1 MIITMFQIFVIAAV
15 AIALLAVIFALQ
27 NAVNITIFFFAF
39 EFTSSLAL
47 ILLITLTI
55 GALISLLISFPANLK
70 KTRQITQQRK
80 QIRQLEETLRDK
92 STSISEQN
100 QVLATLNLAQT
111 TLLEGLNAIEP
122 NTGLLNRQSLNQ
134 VLSYLLQVSKSKSTN
149 KYYCSLCVCLISIT
163 SSSSE
168 ATFNNHIVK
177 QLQNMTPPHCG
188 FYEYSNSEIVAL
200 VPGLSLDEAHSL
212 MNSWHSEIPKVN
224 VGIAYA
230 TETDFTNTTQI
241 LQIAEQTLN
250 KALRRRD
257 RTYLVRVAEN

>member
-1 MIITMFQIFVIAAV
+1 MFQIFLIAAIL
-15 AIALLAVIFALQ
+15 IALLAVIFALQ

-55 GALISLLISFPANLK
+55 GALISLLISLPANLK
-70 KTRQITQQRK
+70 KSRQISQHKK
-80 QIRQLEETLRDK
+80 QIRQLEETLTHK
-92 STSISEQN
+92 ATSISEQN
-100 QVLATLNLAQT
+100 QVLATSNLAQT
-111 TLLEGLNAIEP
+111 TLLEALNAIDSK
-122 NTGLLNRQSLNQ
+122 TGLLNRQSFFQ
-134 VLSYLLQVSKSKSTN
+134 VLSYLLELSKSKSTN
-149 KYYCSLCVCLISIT
+149 KYYCSTCVCLISIT

-168 ATFNNHIVK
+168 AAFNNEIVK

-200 VPGLSLDEAHSL
+200 VPRLSIDEADSL

-230 TETDFTNTTQI
+230 TETDFINTTEI
-241 LQIAEQTLN
+241 LQIAELALN

-257 RTYLVRVAEN
+257 RTYLIRAAEN